1 MGVFDIFSKKKK
13 LADEKDEALIDRAEE
28 EETKLR
34 MSEFENDSERMRMEQ
49 DLINIREELKK
60 RQLMDIA

>member
-28 EETKLR
+28 DETKLR